1 LAEVPKA
8 LSLYQTY
15 SKLDGEL
22 DNRFQSSENKL
33 HKGIGQHLTKCLE
46 AANVTV
52 LEDSCKKLQKSVEDL
67 LSKIDSLSI
76 SNNNLKIEI
85 ENTS

>member
-1 LAEVPKA
+1 MSFFAEA

-22 DNRFQSSENKL
+22 DNRFQSLESKL
-33 HKGIGQHLTKCLE
+33 HKGIGQHLAKCLE

-52 LEDSCKKLQKSVEDL
+52 L
-67 LSKIDSLSI
+67 
-76 SNNNLKIEI
+76 
-85 ENTS
+85 